1 MDNEPV
7 APVIPSGT
15 EPTVFGTAS
24 FQGNGQAITSPDK
37 GQSKP
42 ESVQAIPS
50 SDTSA
55 PQGTTFEELAS
66 KKGFKSADDLAAA
79 YANLESQ
86 NKRVEMGF
94 AELAK
99 IRENPTQLESIPDV
113 SNVQTPEA
121 AQRIVEGIVK
131 KFTRPLEDKIALQ
144 DLFFKNPDAAQYAA
158 SMAKLVKDSPGMNWE
173 HAYKVAKFDDVAK
186 QATEKAKQEVY
197 QAIQQKQAVATDPAR
212 ASAKDT
218 RPLAELIK
226 DKSIPFVE
234 IQRIMKERFS
244 Q

>member
-24 FQGNGQAITSPDK
+24 FQGNGQAATSPDK
-37 GQSKP
+37 GQSKS
-42 ESVQAIPS
+42 ESAQADPS
-50 SDTSA
+50 SDASA

-99 IRENPTQLESIPDV
+99 IRETTQSEFVPDV
-113 SNVQTPEA
+113 SNVQTPED

-197 QAIQQKQAVATDPAR
+197 QAIQQKQAVATAPAR